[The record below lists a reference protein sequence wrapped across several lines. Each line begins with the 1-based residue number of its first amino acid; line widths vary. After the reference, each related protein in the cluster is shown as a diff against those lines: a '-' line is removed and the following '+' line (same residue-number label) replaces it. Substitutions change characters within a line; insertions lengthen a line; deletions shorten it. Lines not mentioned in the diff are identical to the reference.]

1 MTTYIVTTSKP
12 DHQLRVALDRAARQR
27 SGIRQ
32 PSSTQLSVTIPEH
45 GNPIAALIHP
55 LCHMLAPAQLDGV
68 HIEAT
73 DESWSATLQA
83 DPVAA
88 ATVVHVAVRRTP
100 QAVPSRSV
108 FSIPAPSR
116 RARLRQHAARWA
128 AVAKNRPRS

>member
-1 MTTYIVTTSKP
+1 MRTYIVTTSKP
-12 DHQLRVALDRAARQR
+12 DHQLRAALGRAARQC
-27 SGIRQ
+27 SDIHQ
-32 PSSTQLSVTIPEH
+32 LSPTQLSVTIPEH

-55 LCHMLAPAQLDGV
+55 LCHMLAPTQLDGV

-116 RARLRQHAARWA
+116 RARLRQQAARWTA
-128 AVAKNRPRS
+128 AATKRSRS